1 MKRLKFTSSRP
12 LLSHAILGAAIA
24 STAVSVATPA
34 FGFATGALRSQ
45 FSCDAGCTDAGD
57 FYVLYGDSSMSD
69 WSHYV
74 GTHDSSGFYANQDYS
89 NPHVNTLT
97 KGDLSIAKRVDASF
111 SDPVSPHIL
120 GRRTKHTL
128 TNDNQYW
135 AGIQG
140 DDVNTWNFTDGH
152 GETKST
158 TGFWAQYYSPSS
170 KPNVLQL
177 TVHNSTFTFD
187 KGLLANHYDADGW
200 LSLGV
205 IAKTNSFNQVKW
217 SVENGNSNLHA
228 YEGWDMKN
236 LKVDV
241 PEPLTTTLATGL
253 ALGFGAL
260 FQKSSKKQKK
270 GKLAT

>member
-1 MKRLKFTSSRP
+1 MGS
-12 LLSHAILGAAIA
+12 
-24 STAVSVATPA
+24 
-34 FGFATGALRSQ
+34 
-45 FSCDAGCTDAGD
+45 
-57 FYVLYGDSSMSD
+57 
-69 WSHYV
+69 
-74 GTHDSSGFYANQDYS
+74 
-89 NPHVNTLT
+89 
-97 KGDLSIAKRVDASF
+97 
-111 SDPVSPHIL
+111 
-120 GRRTKHTL
+120 RTKHTL
-128 TNDNQYW
+128 TDNNQYW

-140 DDVNTWNFTDGH
+140 DDVNTWNFTNA
-152 GETKST
+152 T
-158 TGFWAQYYSPSS
+158 TGFWAQYYSPSTE
-170 KPNVLQL
+170 PDVLQL
-177 TVHNSTFTFD
+177 TVHKSTFKFD
-187 KGLLANHYDADGW
+187 QNLLADHYNKGW

-217 SVENGNSNLHA
+217 SVENGDTNFGA